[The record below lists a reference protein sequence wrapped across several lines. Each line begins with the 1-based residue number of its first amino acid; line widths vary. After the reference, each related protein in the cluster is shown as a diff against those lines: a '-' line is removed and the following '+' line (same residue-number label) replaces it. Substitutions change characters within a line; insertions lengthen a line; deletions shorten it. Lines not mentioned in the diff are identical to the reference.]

1 MWART
6 AAQSTP
12 CAFHSGVTPAEA
24 YTTDMKIMRTAQGQ
38 PQTSTIKGSA
48 RWLSADCGAMKPFAP
63 PKQ

>member
-1 MWART
+1 M
-6 AAQSTP
+6 
-12 CAFHSGVTPAEA
+12 TPAEA